1 MRGRQQ
7 HFSHRPFCQF
17 LDDMIKALR
26 YFMAI
31 DQLPAKHLLLTAMQL
46 VVLVAEN
53 FHEVFRYQGA

>member
-1 MRGRQQ
+1 
-7 HFSHRPFCQF
+7 
-17 LDDMIKALR
+17 MIKALR

-53 FHEVFRYQGA
+53 FHEVFRKLKC